1 MKSKKMNCKFIG
13 KVKSGLGEASFWTN
27 KISKIFEE
35 RYGITLFPGTLN
47 IEIEKDYILNNS
59 EEILP
64 NEYDGNYNV
73 LIKKCKIFE
82 SISYIVRPEINNKKG
97 GTHPLNVIE
106 LVSDKNLRKTYNL
119 KDNDKVEIEL
129 L

>member
-1 MKSKKMNCKFIG
+1 MKSKKMNCKLIG

-35 RYGITLFPGTLN
+35 K
-47 IEIEKDYILNNS
+47 EYILESTEDIIYPS
-59 EEILP
+59 EY
-64 NEYDGNYNV
+64 NGNYNV
-73 LIKKCKIFE
+73 LLQKCKIFE

-119 KDNDKVEIEL
+119 KDTDKVEIEL